1 MQKSYFSVQTAA
13 TIITEINR

>member
-13 TIITEINR
+13 TIITEINQ